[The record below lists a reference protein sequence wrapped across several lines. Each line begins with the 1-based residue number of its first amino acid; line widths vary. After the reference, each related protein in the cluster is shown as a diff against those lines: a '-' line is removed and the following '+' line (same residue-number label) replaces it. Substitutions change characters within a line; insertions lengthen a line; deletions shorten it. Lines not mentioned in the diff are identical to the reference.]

1 MAEPYPPIEPYEH
14 GMLDVGD
21 GNLVYWEV
29 CGNPGGKPALVVH
42 GGPGS
47 GCGPSNRRYFD
58 PERFRVVLFDQRGC
72 GRSTPHASDPATDMT
87 VNTTDHLIADMERLR
102 ENLGIER
109 WLLYGGSW
117 GSTLILAYAERYP
130 QRVSQILV
138 LGVTMTRRSEID
150 WLYRGVGRF
159 FPEEWEQF
167 RAGVPEAERDKD
179 LVSAYAQLPA
189 TGANTSR
196 AAVVHARTLEMLERI
211 GVSKRLA
218 GLGIQARQF
227 SIRDGD
233 RELVPV
239 RFDRLPTEYPYTLMV
254 PQNITE
260 QVLLDRL
267 EELGARVHRPY
278 VATRVSQTADGA
290 EVALDS
296 GDMIKAQ
303 YVVAADGMNS
313 TIRDLAAEV
322 IWGSR
327 FRIHERVADQYRA
340 GRVLLAGDA
349 AHTHSPAG
357 GQGMNLG
364 LRDAV
369 TLGDALSVALREGRE
384 DKLDEYAAGSRAEA
398 MRVVA
403 LAHRLTRLATAPP
416 AVRPLRNVALRLLA
430 HVPAFR
436 RRLAE
441 QLSAI
446 GHR

>member
-1 MAEPYPPIEPYEH
+1 MSELP
-14 GMLDVGD
+14 LRT
-21 GNLVYWEV
+21 EV
-29 CGNPGGKPALVVH
+29 LVVGAGPVGLAVAASLAGH
-42 GGPGS
+42 GH
-47 GCGPSNRRYFD
+47 D
-58 PERFRVVLFDQRGC
+58 VTVVDRQ
-72 GRSTPHASDPATDMT
+72 
-87 VNTTDHLIADMERLR
+87 
-102 ENLGIER
+102 
-109 WLLYGGSW
+109 
-117 GSTLILAYAERYP
+117 
-130 QRVSQILV
+130 
-138 LGVTMTRRSEID
+138 
-150 WLYRGVGRF
+150 
-159 FPEEWEQF
+159 
-167 RAGVPEAERDKD
+167 
-179 LVSAYAQLPA
+179 A

-218 GLGIQARQF
+218 GLGIHARQF

-239 RFDRLPTEYPYTLMV
+239 RFDQLPTEYPYTLMV

-267 EELGARVHRPY
+267 EELGGRVHRPY
-278 VATRVSQTADGA
+278 VASGVSQTADGA
-290 EVALDS
+290 EVTLDS
-296 GDMIKAQ
+296 GEAIRAD
-303 YVVAADGMNS
+303 YVVAADGMHS
-313 TIRDLAAEV
+313 QIRDVAGLGHEGNGTLPLSFTLADVRVEGGLPADEVLLFFSKSGMLVVAPLPDGSFRLVAEVDDAPEEPDVVYAQRLLDTRGPRRTTVRVNEV

-327 FRIHERVADQYRA
+327 FRIHERVADRYRA

-384 DKLDEYAAGSRAEA
+384 EKLDEYASGSRAEA
-398 MRVVA
+398 MQVVA
-403 LAHRLTRLATAPP
+403 LAHRLTRLATAPR
-416 AVRPLRNVALRLLA
+416 AVRPLRNGALRLLA
-430 HVPAFR
+430 MVPAFR

-441 QLSAI
+441 QLSAV

>member
-1 MAEPYPPIEPYEH
+1 MQSPRIEQTELPRQT
-14 GMLDVGD
+14 
-21 GNLVYWEV
+21 EV
-29 CGNPGGKPALVVH
+29 LVVGAGPVGLAVAASLAGH
-42 GGPGS
+42 GH
-47 GCGPSNRRYFD
+47 D
-58 PERFRVVLFDQRGC
+58 VTVVDRQ
-72 GRSTPHASDPATDMT
+72 
-87 VNTTDHLIADMERLR
+87 
-102 ENLGIER
+102 
-109 WLLYGGSW
+109 
-117 GSTLILAYAERYP
+117 
-130 QRVSQILV
+130 
-138 LGVTMTRRSEID
+138 
-150 WLYRGVGRF
+150 
-159 FPEEWEQF
+159 
-167 RAGVPEAERDKD
+167 
-179 LVSAYAQLPA
+179 A

-211 GVSKRLA
+211 GVSERLA

-239 RFDRLPTEYPYTLMV
+239 RFDGLPTEYPYTLMV
-254 PQNITE
+254 PQNVTE
-260 QVLLDRL
+260 QVLLERL
-267 EELGARVHRPY
+267 EELGGSVHRPY
-278 VATRVSQTADGA
+278 VASGVSQTADGA
-290 EVALDS
+290 EVTLDS
-296 GDMIKAQ
+296 GDMIMAQ

-313 TIRDLAAEV
+313 TIRDLAGLGSNGNGALPLSFALADVRVEGGLPADEVLLFFSKAGMLVVAPLPDGSFRLVAEVDDAPEQPDVAYAQELLDGRGPRTAVKVTEV

-369 TLGDALSVALREGRE
+369 TLGDALSVALRESRE

-398 MRVVA
+398 MHVVA
-403 LAHRLTRLATAPP
+403 LAHRLTRLATAPS

-430 HVPAFR
+430 LAPAFR

>member
-1 MAEPYPPIEPYEH
+1 MGNTRIEKAGLP
-14 GMLDVGD
+14 GRT
-21 GNLVYWEV
+21 EV
-29 CGNPGGKPALVVH
+29 LVVGAGPVGLAVAASLAGH
-42 GGPGS
+42 GH
-47 GCGPSNRRYFD
+47 D
-58 PERFRVVLFDQRGC
+58 VTVVDQQ
-72 GRSTPHASDPATDMT
+72 
-87 VNTTDHLIADMERLR
+87 E
-102 ENLGIER
+102 
-109 WLLYGGSW
+109 
-117 GSTLILAYAERYP
+117 
-130 QRVSQILV
+130 
-138 LGVTMTRRSEID
+138 
-150 WLYRGVGRF
+150 
-159 FPEEWEQF
+159 
-167 RAGVPEAERDKD
+167 
-179 LVSAYAQLPA
+179 

-218 GLGIQARQF
+218 GLGIHARQF

-239 RFDRLPTEYPYTLMV
+239 RFDGLPTEYPYTLMV

-267 EELGARVHRPY
+267 EELGGSVHRPY
-278 VATRVSQTADGA
+278 VASGVSQTADGA
-290 EVALDS
+290 EVTLDS
-296 GDMIKAQ
+296 GDVIKAQ

-313 TIRDLAAEV
+313 TIRDSAGLGPNGDVNGTLPLSFALADVRVEAGLPADEVLLFFSKTGMLVVAPLPDGSFRLVAEV
-322 IWGSR
+322 DDAPEQPDVAYAQQLLNTRGPRRTTVKVTEVMWGSR
-327 FRIHERVADQYRA
+327 FRIHERVADEYRA

-369 TLGDALSVALREGRE
+369 ALGDALSVALSGSRE

-398 MRVVA
+398 MHVVA

-446 GHR
+446 GRR

>member
-1 MAEPYPPIEPYEH
+1 
-14 GMLDVGD
+14 LK
-21 GNLVYWEV
+21 EV
-29 CGNPGGKPALVVH
+29 VMGELPGQTEVLVVGAGPVGLAVAGSLAGH
-42 GGPGS
+42 GH
-47 GCGPSNRRYFD
+47 D
-58 PERFRVVLFDQRGC
+58 VTVVDRQ
-72 GRSTPHASDPATDMT
+72 
-87 VNTTDHLIADMERLR
+87 E
-102 ENLGIER
+102 
-109 WLLYGGSW
+109 
-117 GSTLILAYAERYP
+117 
-130 QRVSQILV
+130 
-138 LGVTMTRRSEID
+138 
-150 WLYRGVGRF
+150 
-159 FPEEWEQF
+159 
-167 RAGVPEAERDKD
+167 
-179 LVSAYAQLPA
+179 

-196 AAVVHARTLEMLERI
+196 AAVVHARTLEMLECV

-218 GLGIQARQF
+218 GLGIQAPRF

-239 RFDRLPTEYPYTLMV
+239 RFDRLPTAYPYTLMV
-254 PQNITE
+254 PQNVTE

-267 EELGARVHRPY
+267 EELGGRVHRPHL
-278 VATRVSQTADGA
+278 ATGVSQTADGA
-290 EVALDS
+290 EVTLDS
-296 GDMIKAQ
+296 GDKITAR

-313 TIRDLAAEV
+313 KIRDLSGLGQDGDGTLPLSFTLADVRVAGGLPADQVLLFFSTPGMLVVAPLPDGSFRLVAEVDDAPEQPDVAYAQHLLDTRGPRRAKVKVTEV

-369 TLGDALSVALREGRE
+369 TLGDALSTALREGRE
-384 DKLDEYAAGSRAEA
+384 DKLDEYAAASRAEA
-398 MRVVA
+398 LHVVA

-416 AVRPLRNVALRLLA
+416 AVRPLRNALLRLLA
-430 HVPAFR
+430 LMPGVR

-441 QLSAI
+441 QLSGI